1 MIFNGKEYVYEIYRE
16 RSFSTAA
23 QKLYTTQP
31 ALSNKIKRIE
41 DEIGSPIFDRS
52 TSPIQLTEVG
62 KAYVEAVEQMIRLEE
77 NFANFLADT
86 QNLKKGSLSIGSGA
100 MFSSYVLPPLLA
112 EYKAAFPCVEV
123 SVQEGGVNSLQR
135 RLLEGAMDLL
145 IENEELPLVNFERQ
159 RYRTEYMILAV
170 PRSWELNGR
179 LLAWQ
184 QSLDNIVTG
193 RFLAPQ
199 YPNVPLDQFAKLP
212 FVLLSPENRTYQKA
226 LAACG
231 HYGFVPRAILTLN
244 QQLTAYNMTCAGVGA
259 SFVSDTLVRSARP
272 HPDVVYYKLDMEFA
286 RRDIFFYFKKKRYI
300 PKCMGE
306 FLRLVEEKSRA
317 ARGAGERD
325 GEDYDNGL
333 QKRLAR

>member
-23 QKLYTTQP
+23 QKLYVTQP

-52 TSPIQLTEVG
+52 TSPIRLTEVG
-62 KAYVEAVEQMIRLEE
+62 RAYIETVEQMIRLEE
-77 NFANFLADT
+77 NFANFLSDT

-112 EYKAAFPCVEV
+112 EYKAAFPYVEV
-123 SVQEGGVNSLQR
+123 SVQEGGVNSLQK
-135 RLLEGAMDLL
+135 RLLEGAIDLL

-170 PRSWELNGR
+170 PGKWELNGR

-199 YPNVPLDQFAKLP
+199 YPNVPLDQFAELP

-226 LAACG
+226 LAVCG
-231 HYGFVPRAILTLN
+231 HYGFVPRAILT
-244 QQLTAYNMTCAGVGA
+244 
-259 SFVSDTLVRSARP
+259 
-272 HPDVVYYKLDMEFA
+272 
-286 RRDIFFYFKKKRYI
+286 
-300 PKCMGE
+300 
-306 FLRLVEEKSRA
+306 
-317 ARGAGERD
+317 
-325 GEDYDNGL
+325 
-333 QKRLAR
+333 